1 MVKGGSGLD
10 AITQR
15 TLKLVRTSLI
25 RCFKP
30 TRHTENTLRIT
41 SDFMTYISA
50 QVGESSIKDDLIC
63 TNIAEWL
70 SQKDK
75 SFSDPHFCQS
85 SCLNYSRTIDGLDC
99 VACEN
104 PDYYGCPSSDTC
116 LHPSLVCDGHPQC
129 QGGEDENLDQCL
141 DKYIKNKVIQKIA
154 TLRCTSTFYE
164 NLQIF
169 ATPCDGIEE
178 CQDGKDEVGCNDNQI
193 TTIIVAVSMTT
204 VFVMFIALRILK
216 RNCHNLSQ
224 DNKKHN
230 LNEAEMYAYT
240 GSFILKVRK

>member
-1 MVKGGSGLD
+1 MFQSNKTCREHLED
-10 AITQR
+10 N
-15 TLKLVRTSLI
+15 VRFHDLHFCT
-25 RCFKP
+25 
-30 TRHTENTLRIT
+30 
-41 SDFMTYISA
+41 
-50 QVGESSIKDDLIC
+50 GESSIKDDLIC

-141 DKYIKNKVIQKIA
+141 DKYIKNKVIQK
-154 TLRCTSTFYE
+154 
-164 NLQIF
+164 N
-169 ATPCDGIEE
+169 
-178 CQDGKDEVGCNDNQI
+178 
-193 TTIIVAVSMTT
+193 
-204 VFVMFIALRILK
+204 IL
-216 RNCHNLSQ
+216 
-224 DNKKHN
+224 
-230 LNEAEMYAYT
+230 
-240 GSFILKVRK
+240 